1 MINLNKQEIAIEI
14 MALCLTSKPINRET
28 RKATFSYFIRDFKL
42 KQSTV
47 KKEQKWE
54 KKKNII
60 SDMDLCLNYPNFDTV
75 ICRNWNKEMPI
86 IMDESQSFRIMEM
99 NWERLREVMES

>member
-28 RKATFSYFIRDFKL
+28 RKATFSYFIRDFTL

-47 KKEQKWE
+47 KERTKMRQEE
-54 KKKNII
+54 K
-60 SDMDLCLNYPNFDTV
+60 YYF
-75 ICRNWNKEMPI
+75 
-86 IMDESQSFRIMEM
+86 
-99 NWERLREVMES
+99 

>member
-47 KKEQKWE
+47 KKEQK
-54 KKKNII
+54 
-60 SDMDLCLNYPNFDTV
+60 
-75 ICRNWNKEMPI
+75 
-86 IMDESQSFRIMEM
+86 
-99 NWERLREVMES
+99 

>member
-28 RKATFSYFIRDFKL
+28 RKATFSYFIRDFTL

-47 KKEQKWE
+47 KERTKMREEE
-54 KKKNII
+54 KYYFWYG
-60 SDMDLCLNYPNFDTV
+60 SMSEL
-75 ICRNWNKEMPI
+75 
-86 IMDESQSFRIMEM
+86 S
-99 NWERLREVMES
+99 